1 MKIINNIYY
10 SLKNQYLKKTIGEKN
25 YKNYRENVSKYV
37 EVLVWSEKKD
47 LQNKDIEEGT
57 TQLAKERIDIEEKI
71 ISLTNKN
78 TLNQVRRQFEA
89 LKVKYLLDDQSIK
102 NIQDKE
108 HYDIL
113 NSVGAIIHTKMI
125 ACKSMPNE
133 IF

>member
-71 ISLTNKN
+71 ISLTDKK

-125 ACKSMPNE
+125 ACKIMPNE

>member
-25 YKNYRENVSKYV
+25 YKNYRKNISKYI
-37 EVLVWSEKKD
+37 EVLVWSDKKD
-47 LQNKDIEEGT
+47 LENKDIEEGIT
-57 TQLAKERIDIEEKI
+57 ELAKKRIDIEKKI
-71 ISLTNKN
+71 ISLTNKK
-78 TLNQVRRQFEA
+78 TLNQVRNQFES

-102 NIQDKE
+102 NIEHKE

-113 NSVGAIIHTKMI
+113 NSIGAIIHTKII
-125 ACKSMPNE
+125 ACESMPNE